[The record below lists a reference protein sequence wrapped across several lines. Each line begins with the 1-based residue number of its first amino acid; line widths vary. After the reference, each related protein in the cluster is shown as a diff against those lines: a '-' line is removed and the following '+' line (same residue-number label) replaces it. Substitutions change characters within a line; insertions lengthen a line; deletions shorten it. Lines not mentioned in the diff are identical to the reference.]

1 MKSANT
7 RRSEWLVAILILIST
22 AAALRPLLGA
32 GEFKHKQHAAARYLA
47 SGQYKQ
53 ARILAEELIHKG
65 PDSDFNLA
73 IMAEALAGESKPDQA
88 NLYYNQIS
96 HTDSRLYILAT
107 YGTAIDAFGDGRV
120 RDAER
125 LLKQTLKLN
134 PRHTDASRK
143 LAYLMRIE
151 GRIWESEAPVR
162 ELIRQGHIRNDHLSM
177 LGSRAVI
184 LDERLFIEKCI
195 TAVPDDPLPRL
206 GKATLHL
213 LKNRYGKAESL
224 LTEIIRSAPEIL
236 SAQAKFGGLLNDQQ
250 RDDEFI
256 SWHQALPVDADQHPE
271 IWYVRGCFLSRL
283 RRNDEAARCF
293 IETLTRSPNH
303 VEATY
308 MLSQSLQASGK
319 SELALLTA
327 KRSERLASAETTM
340 STLAHGVNV
349 EEMKRAAF
357 QLAELERYWEAS
369 SMCYLVI
376 DGFSS
381 RETWAESGL
390 QDYIA
395 LLDRDV
401 SFKPGT
407 VPVSGLRLKDFP
419 LPDWSRVTV
428 EPKTEVSP
436 PGMSGISFVENA
448 SDVGL
453 NFQYFNGSRKPKGLE
468 HIFETTGG
476 GVAVVDIDG
485 DHWPDLWLGQGN
497 SVWSTDNFSIY
508 TDAIFRNID
517 GSLFRDITQQSFV
530 RETGFS
536 QGVAAGDINS
546 DGFADIYVGNVGPN
560 RLLINNGDGTFSDVT
575 QETGVGGDEWTMS
588 PAIVDLN
595 KDGFPEIYS
604 LNYLNRDEVLVK
616 SCRKNGE
623 PMTCAPTMFTAEQD
637 RLYQNLGDGR
647 LTEVTQSCGIVRDAG
662 NGLGLVAADFD
673 GSGRISLF
681 IGNDTTNNF
690 FFRNVTRRDGRLT
703 FKEEALLMGLACD
716 GLGKAQATMGIAAD
730 DCNGD
735 GSIDLFITNFY
746 GDANTF
752 FQSESAGSWSD
763 QTRRAQ
769 LFNSSVEKL
778 GFGCQFLDADL
789 DGWPDLIIT
798 NGHVDRSD
806 ATQEPDKMRP
816 QFYRNLSGKFDELPA
831 TSVGQF
837 FDQKHLGRAL
847 STLDWNRDG
856 KPDCCISHLFTP
868 AALLTNTS
876 IESGHFFRIRPI
888 GVTVD
893 RDAIGTI
900 ITVEA
905 DGQAWTKQVTLG
917 HGYESTNE
925 HVLTFGLGK
934 SEHIDQ
940 VKVRWTSDVT
950 TVLNDLPTDADVT
963 IIEGKNGWSRNPATQ
978 HVLE

>member
-327 KRSERLASAETTM
+327 KRSERFHADRIASRHRYHCDSGGTATACRTAGERGRPPVAMQKQSQADWYCTAQLPRRFLD
-340 STLAHGVNV
+340 SSKRHCSQRGRGV
-349 EEMKRAAF
+349 
-357 QLAELERYWEAS
+357 
-369 SMCYLVI
+369 
-376 DGFSS
+376 
-381 RETWAESGL
+381 
-390 QDYIA
+390 
-395 LLDRDV
+395 
-401 SFKPGT
+401 
-407 VPVSGLRLKDFP
+407 
-419 LPDWSRVTV
+419 
-428 EPKTEVSP
+428 
-436 PGMSGISFVENA
+436 
-448 SDVGL
+448 
-453 NFQYFNGSRKPKGLE
+453 
-468 HIFETTGG
+468 
-476 GVAVVDIDG
+476 
-485 DHWPDLWLGQGN
+485 
-497 SVWSTDNFSIY
+497 
-508 TDAIFRNID
+508 
-517 GSLFRDITQQSFV
+517 
-530 RETGFS
+530 
-536 QGVAAGDINS
+536 GDI
-546 DGFADIYVGNVGPN
+546 
-560 RLLINNGDGTFSDVT
+560 
-575 QETGVGGDEWTMS
+575 
-588 PAIVDLN
+588 
-595 KDGFPEIYS
+595 
-604 LNYLNRDEVLVK
+604 
-616 SCRKNGE
+616 
-623 PMTCAPTMFTAEQD
+623 
-637 RLYQNLGDGR
+637 
-647 LTEVTQSCGIVRDAG
+647 
-662 NGLGLVAADFD
+662 LVATHPSLH
-673 GSGRISLF
+673 GSG
-681 IGNDTTNNF
+681 
-690 FFRNVTRRDGRLT
+690 
-703 FKEEALLMGLACD
+703 
-716 GLGKAQATMGIAAD
+716 
-730 DCNGD
+730 
-735 GSIDLFITNFY
+735 
-746 GDANTF
+746 
-752 FQSESAGSWSD
+752 
-763 QTRRAQ
+763 
-769 LFNSSVEKL
+769 
-778 GFGCQFLDADL
+778 
-789 DGWPDLIIT
+789 WPL
-798 NGHVDRSD
+798 
-806 ATQEPDKMRP
+806 
-816 QFYRNLSGKFDELPA
+816 
-831 TSVGQF
+831 
-837 FDQKHLGRAL
+837 
-847 STLDWNRDG
+847 
-856 KPDCCISHLFTP
+856 
-868 AALLTNTS
+868 
-876 IESGHFFRIRPI
+876 
-888 GVTVD
+888 
-893 RDAIGTI
+893 
-900 ITVEA
+900 
-905 DGQAWTKQVTLG
+905 
-917 HGYESTNE
+917 
-925 HVLTFGLGK
+925 
-934 SEHIDQ
+934 
-940 VKVRWTSDVT
+940 
-950 TVLNDLPTDADVT
+950 
-963 IIEGKNGWSRNPATQ
+963 
-978 HVLE
+978 